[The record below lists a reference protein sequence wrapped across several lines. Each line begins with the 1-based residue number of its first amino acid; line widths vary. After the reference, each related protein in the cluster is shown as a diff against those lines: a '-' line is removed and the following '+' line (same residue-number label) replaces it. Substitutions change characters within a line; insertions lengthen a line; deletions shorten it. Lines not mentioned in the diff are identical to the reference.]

1 VPPGLSSQLPDG
13 AKLPTALTITGGT
26 MSNNENSSASGVL
39 LSFVVGGLAGAALAI
54 LFAPRAGRET
64 RELIA
69 DRVKDGLDK
78 GRHLKD
84 EVVTRSQRLRDDAV
98 DFVEERKERLGS
110 AIEAGQQAYR
120 EARDRS

>member
-1 VPPGLSSQLPDG
+1 
-13 AKLPTALTITGGT
+13 

-120 EARDRS
+120 EARDRG